1 MFQIAGGAGK
11 EAETTKQVPRLSLGV
26 IPRHQRECPC
36 WTPERHRRGIN
47 NCISSCGISLDFSCF
62 SLLTFFHCWFFTA
75 GLLTFFD
82 APSALLLF
90 LFFFPTTILFFF
102 AMLMQH

>member
-1 MFQIAGGAGK
+1 MPLLDARAAPEGNRQLHIIMWD
-11 EAETTKQVPRLSLGV
+11 LS
-26 IPRHQRECPC
+26 C
-36 WTPERHRRGIN
+36 
-47 NCISSCGISLDFSCF
+47 FSCF

-82 APSALLLF
+82 APAALLLF